1 MSNRSYLTK
10 ALQTNCLP
18 AHSGECQ
25 NGKWNESCPVT
36 SEAATNVKSLLE
48 IFFSPLVY
56 SKRRLT
62 LPSLLGQPRLGLI
75 ALTAMVACSPP
86 QEIES
91 EEGIVVSPDAAA
103 DSVSDPMSTPDAGAD
118 DGMQTASA
126 GQPSAATDAG
136 SPGYDLSEDSP
147 SDAPPSDADAGV
159 GGGDDPVVSGP
170 RDAGLAPTPVR
181 TTFGGLTVDTSAKEQ
196 DLDLFGAPGHRFWIE
211 VSDIQ
216 VNHMNAAVDQD
227 WYDPYQPGI
236 GPTFADHVVVQ
247 NAQTLSVADYGKME
261 VRLIGSSTM
270 RPWSSVTIPNVR
282 IDTNE
287 FQEKLKI
294 GSFEHIRLNNS
305 VVGGIFRE
313 QLTNRTYRELGYPA
327 ARGSHAFLGS
337 NVWGDDVWVPMTL
350 MEVYKKRFCNDNAG
364 LIGGGESC
372 PNMWEFAGDLAYGF
386 DSLPDDIC
394 QLPECDNTRL
404 EEFTT
409 ALNETPADAGFK
421 QALDPYISW
430 THFHQFQC
438 LSWMLWTGDDML
450 HNANNNLII
459 EREDG
464 KLVWA
469 PYSVDVSTGQFWHRN
484 TPLTGLTAIPK
495 GCQGDPECW
504 ADTILE
510 CEILIDKFDDLN
522 PENFVDEAV
531 EQLQSLNLLREG
543 DLEQAGELRDWFLMR
558 QLELPYELEHY
569 RYLKDTAGNCP
580 VGLGPCSD
588 GTCNDECLP

>member
-1 MSNRSYLTK
+1 MKSFSKNFFNPVVTPQRRYLLPTLLAPLRSSY
-10 ALQTNCLP
+10 
-18 AHSGECQ
+18 
-25 NGKWNESCPVT
+25 
-36 SEAATNVKSLLE
+36 
-48 IFFSPLVY
+48 
-56 SKRRLT
+56 RD
-62 LPSLLGQPRLGLI
+62 LI
-75 ALTAMVACSPP
+75 APGLVVLGTVVACAEPL
-86 QEIES
+86 ES
-91 EEGIVVSPDAAA
+91 DAETTRSSPDAAA
-103 DSVSDPMSTPDAGAD
+103 DTVASPNSDPDAGTPA
-118 DGMQTASA
+118 A
-126 GQPSAATDAG
+126 PSGNDAATTTRWNTVDAG
-136 SPGYDLSEDSP
+136 SLGTEP
-147 SDAPPSDADAGV
+147 SAPPENADAPLDADGGVGAGGGAPRPDAGV
-159 GGGDDPVVSGP
+159 LPEPGP
-170 RDAGLAPTPVR
+170 TS
-181 TTFGGLTVDTSAKEQ
+181 FGGLTVNSSAEEQ
-196 DLDLFGAPGHRFWIE
+196 DLDLFGTPGHRFWLD
-211 VSDIQ
+211 VSTAQVIQ
-216 VNHMNAAVDQD
+216 MNAAVDAEWHD
-227 WYDPYQPGI
+227 LYVPGV
-236 GPTFADHVVVQ
+236 GPTFANHVVVQ
-247 NAQTLSVADYGKME
+247 DAETLSVADYGKME

-270 RPWSSVTIPNVR
+270 RPWTSVTVPNVR

-287 FQEKLKI
+287 FQQGVKI

-305 VVGGIFRE
+305 LVGGIFRE
-313 QLTNRTYRELGYPA
+313 QLAHRIYRALDYPA
-327 ARGSHAFLGS
+327 ARGTHAFLGS
-337 NVWGDDVWVPMTL
+337 NVWGDDVWVPMTM
-350 MEVYKKRFCNDNAG
+350 MEVYKRRFCKDNAD

-386 DSLPDDIC
+386 ESLPDDIC

-510 CEILIDKFDDLN
+510 CEILIDKFDDLD

-531 EQLQSLNLLREG
+531 AQLQSLNLLREG
-543 DLEQAGELRDWFLMR
+543 DVEQAAELRDWFVMR
-558 QLELPYELEHY
+558 QLQLPEELEHY
-569 RYLKDTAGNCP
+569 RYLQDPGGNCP
-580 VGLGPCSD
+580 EGRGPCSD